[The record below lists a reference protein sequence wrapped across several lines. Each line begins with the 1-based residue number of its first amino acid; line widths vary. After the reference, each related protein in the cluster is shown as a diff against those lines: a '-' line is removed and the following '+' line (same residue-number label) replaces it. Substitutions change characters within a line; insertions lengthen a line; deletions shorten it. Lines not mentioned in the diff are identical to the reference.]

1 MPTSETLFARRTA
14 DLPEKKPPA
23 ACPEYPESL
32 GVADVA
38 FLDTI
43 FACSPYLLRLARQ
56 RESLLRDMV
65 SEAPEILLDR
75 FEAGIRAA
83 GEDAVSEDV
92 LGQSLRRLKGDA
104 HLVLALSEL
113 SGAMNVMDAARRLS
127 AIADACVR
135 AALRGL
141 TRLGAVDGKFDEV
154 ADSENPLPG
163 VFILALGKL
172 GAEELNFSS
181 DIDLVAYFD
190 PEQLTPLVADNPGK
204 VLQRLIKSL
213 SRLLNDVTA
222 DGYVFRVDLRLRPD
236 PSATPPIMSV
246 NAAMNYYESLGQNW
260 ERAAYIKARYCA
272 GDPVAANDFL
282 SSLKPFVWRRTLDYA
297 AVEDIHSLARQIQ
310 AIGDRARIRAA
321 GHDLKLGRGGIRE
334 IEFYAQ
340 IPQLVMGGRLPELRN
355 RSPYGALSDL
365 AAAGVIETPAAEELG
380 KAYRTLRKVEHRIQ
394 MVADEQTQTL
404 PASDDKRSDIAI
416 LSGMKDVAALDEQVS
431 DTLQG
436 VHRHFSQQFASG
448 QSLADDLGSLVF
460 TGVEP
465 TAETIETLSSLGFQ
479 FPETAWTR
487 MNAWLAGKARALRT
501 TRARQVLTRVAPR
514 LLRAMADTGEPDS
527 AFTRFAAFIEGLP
540 MGVQPL
546 SMLENEPDLA
556 RELVAI
562 IGLAPRMAT
571 TLAQRPAAIDV
582 MLDARFSRPL
592 KDDPPGDVEERM
604 AFQMAEST
612 GPEDAMNRARRL
624 VREERFRIGSQL
636 LVGRADAGVAGN
648 AFARLAEIAVAAMKD
663 VALAQ
668 VVERYGKPPG
678 EVAILGL
685 GKLGSRELAADSD
698 LDLMIIYD
706 PAADAGDEAPPYF
719 TRFAQRF
726 VSALSSPTE
735 EGSMYETDMQ
745 LRPSGKAGP
754 VAVRLSSFEDYYRDS
769 AWTWEKM
776 ALTRARVITG
786 SAELIERINANIES
800 ALSQPA
806 DPAGIVTDALDM
818 RRRME
823 RDRPAKGPWDLKR
836 RAGGIIDI
844 EFLAQ
849 TGQLLLAQTNQFVRG
864 LDTISQVDRLCE
876 ATMIHPEEAE
886 LLTDAARLWS
896 GLSQIVRTA
905 HGSGFDPESASNA
918 FSRRLAHL
926 AGQESLPDLSRH
938 VEASAIQVRSVFEN
952 CLGNLQSAATDT
964 RPRFVSWCA
973 RSKPGD

>member
-1 MPTSETLFARRTA
+1 MPNTDTLFARRTA
-14 DLPEKKPPA
+14 ELPWKKLPLAGPA
-23 ACPEYPESL
+23 WPSGMPES
-32 GVADVA
+32 DQR
-38 FLDTI
+38 FLETV
-43 FACSPYLLRLARQ
+43 FSCSPYLMRLARH
-56 RESLLRDMV
+56 REALLADAVRASPETLLDQIAAAIAEAGKTSE
-65 SEAPEILLDR
+65 SEA
-75 FEAGIRAA
+75 
-83 GEDAVSEDV
+83 S
-92 LGQSLRRLKGDA
+92 LGQALRRLKGDA
-104 HLVLALSEL
+104 HLLLALSEL
-113 SGAMNVMDAARRLS
+113 SGAMDVMTAAQRLS
-127 AIADACVR
+127 LIADACVGS
-135 AALRGL
+135 ALSGL
-141 TRLGAVDGKFDEV
+141 VRLGAQNGKIDEV
-154 ADSENPLPG
+154 ADEANPLPG

-190 PEQLTPLVADNPGK
+190 PDRLPALVSEDPGK
-204 VLQRLIKSL
+204 LLPRLIKSV
-213 SRLLNDVTA
+213 SRLLNDPTE

-236 PSATPPIMSV
+236 PSATPPIMSI

-272 GDPVAANDFL
+272 GDSEAAEDFL
-282 SSLKPFVWRRTLDYA
+282 ASLKPFVWRRTLDYA

-310 AIGDRARIRAA
+310 AIGERAKIRAA

-340 IPQLVMGGRLPELRN
+340 IPQLVMGGRMPQLRS
-355 RSPYGALSDL
+355 RSPYGALAEL
-365 AAAGVIETPAAEELG
+365 AAAGVIDKGAAKQLAG
-380 KAYRTLRKVEHRIQ
+380 DYRLLRLVEHRIQ
-394 MVADEQTQTL
+394 MIADEQTQTL
-404 PASDDKRSDIAI
+404 PASEEKRADIAR
-416 LSGMKDVAALDEQVS
+416 LAGLESVSALDDRISEV
-431 DTLQG
+431 LQN

-465 TAETIETLSSLGFQ
+465 TAETIGTLSSLGFH

-501 TRARQVLTRVAPR
+501 TRAREVLTRVAPR

-546 SMLENEPDLA
+546 SMLENEPELA

-571 TLAQRPAAIDV
+571 TLAQRPAAIDI
-582 MLDARFSRPL
+582 MLEARFSRPL
-592 KDDPPGDVEERM
+592 KDDPDGDVGERM
-604 AFQMAEST
+604 SFQMAEAS

-636 LVGRADAGVAGN
+636 LVGRADAAAAGK
-648 AFARLAEIAVAAMKD
+648 AFARLADIAVDAMKD
-663 VALAQ
+663 VAMAQ
-668 VVERYGKPPG
+668 VVERYGPPPG
-678 EVAILGL
+678 EVAILGM

-706 PAADAGDEAPPYF
+706 PAMEAGDEAPPYF

-776 ALTRARVITG
+776 ALTRARVISG
-786 SAELIERINANIES
+786 SPAMAKRIDANIGA
-800 ALSQPA
+800 ALAQPA
-806 DPAGIVTDALDM
+806 KADQIVADVVDM

-823 RDRPAKGPWDLKR
+823 RERPAKGGWDLKR

-849 TGQLLLAQTNQFVRG
+849 TGQLLLAQADQFTPGLNTVNQLRKLQAYG
-864 LDTISQVDRLCE
+864 LID
-876 ATMIHPEEAE
+876 EAE
-886 LLTDAARLWS
+886 AVLLIEASRLWS

-905 HGSGFDPESASNA
+905 HGSGFDPESASNT
-918 FSRRLAHL
+918 FSRRLAQL
-926 AGQESLPDLSRH
+926 TGQGSMSGLSVH
-938 VEASAIQVRSVFEN
+938 VQETARQVREVFET
-952 CLGNLQSAATDT
+952 CLGNLQSEATENAA
-964 RPRFVSWCA
+964 RFVEWDA
-973 RSKPGD
+973 RSKPGV